1 MPIDASIPLTG
12 RALRLDNPLDSYS
25 KYNAILGAQSQNRL
39 ADLVMSQKR
48 SEMAA
53 TAAEDR
59 AYAAAGDPRDPAYRA
74 NLEGA
79 MVKEGRGRNVP
90 GMRTAFAAQDESGL
104 KVEKARVDTALSQYG
119 LISQILSGAT
129 PENYQAV
136 LGEVAKINPG
146 SAKNLPPVYEKA
158 QLDAAMAQG
167 IPRLE
172 QMKQRKAELDA
183 AEAARNAQL
192 SRDVTIRGQDLAA
205 SGRAEANAISRMKAA
220 EPKGAGIDKPLPV
233 GALKMRVEAQ
243 DAADTAD
250 GINGRLSAAENR
262 IASGKLS
269 FGPVSNLT
277 GSGLN
282 MAGMST
288 ENSRN
293 FASFKTDLEKMRND
307 SLRLNRG
314 VQTDGDAQRAW
325 NELFQNIN
333 DTKLVKQRLAEIK
346 QINARAKNLRLM
358 EVDTIDRNYGR
369 SGDAAQ
375 RSVLDEADAILRER

>member
-1 MPIDASIPLTG
+1 MPIDASIPMTG

-48 SEMAA
+48 REMAA

-79 MVKEGRGRNVP
+79 MVNEGRGRNVP
-90 GMRTAFAAQDESGL
+90 GMRTAFAAQDEAGL
-104 KVEKARVDTALSQYG
+104 KVEKARADTALSQYG

-158 QLDAAMAQG
+158 QIDAAMAQG
-167 IPRLE
+167 IPTIE
-172 QMKQRKAELDA
+172 KIKQRKAELDA
-183 AEAARNAQL
+183 AEAARNAQMN
-192 SRDVTIRGQDLAA
+192 RDVTMRGQDMA
-205 SGRAEANAISRMKAA
+205 SARGNSIIGLRQQELTQKQAGAN
-220 EPKGAGIDKPLPV
+220 KPLPV

-269 FGPVSNLT
+269 FGPVSNLI

-333 DTKLVKQRLAEIK
+333 DTELVKQRLAEIK

>member
-1 MPIDASIPLTG
+1 MPIDASIPMTG

-39 ADLVMSQKR
+39 ADLVMSQKQG
-48 SEMAA
+48 EMAA
-53 TAAEDR
+53 AAAEDR
-59 AYAAAGDPRDPAYRA
+59 AYSAAGDPRDPNYRA
-74 NLEGA
+74 NLEAA
-79 MVKEGRGRNVP
+79 MVNEGRGRNVP

-119 LISQILSGAT
+119 LVTQLLSGAT

-146 SAKNLPPVYEKA
+146 SAKNLPPVYEKV
-158 QLDAAMAQG
+158 QLDAAMVQG

-192 SRDVTIRGQDLAA
+192 NRDVTMRGQDMA
-205 SGRAEANAISRMKAA
+205 SARGNSIIGLRQQELTQKQDGAN
-220 EPKGAGIDKPLPV
+220 KPLPV

-269 FGPVSNLT
+269 FGPVSNLI

-333 DTKLVKQRLAEIK
+333 DTELVKQRLAEIK

>member
-1 MPIDASIPLTG
+1 MPNDASIPLTG

-39 ADLVMSQKR
+39 ADLVMSQKQG
-48 SEMAA
+48 EMAA
-53 TAAEDR
+53 AAAEDR
-59 AYAAAGDPRDPAYRA
+59 AYSAAGDPRDPNYRA
-74 NLEGA
+74 NLEAA
-79 MVKEGRGRNVP
+79 MVNEGRGRNVP
-90 GMRTAFAAQDESGL
+90 GMRTAFAAQDEAGL

-119 LISQILSGAT
+119 LVTQLLSGAT
-129 PENYQAV
+129 PDNYQAV

-158 QLDAAMAQG
+158 QIDAAMAQG
-167 IPRLE
+167 IPVIE
-172 QMKQRKAELDA
+172 QMKQRRAELDA
-183 AEAARNAQL
+183 AEAARNAQFNRSAKTREL
-192 SRDVTIRGQDLAA
+192 DL
-205 SGRAEANAISRMKAA
+205 REEAIGISRMKAA

-269 FGPVSNLT
+269 FGPVSNLI

-333 DTKLVKQRLAEIK
+333 DTELVKQRLAEIK